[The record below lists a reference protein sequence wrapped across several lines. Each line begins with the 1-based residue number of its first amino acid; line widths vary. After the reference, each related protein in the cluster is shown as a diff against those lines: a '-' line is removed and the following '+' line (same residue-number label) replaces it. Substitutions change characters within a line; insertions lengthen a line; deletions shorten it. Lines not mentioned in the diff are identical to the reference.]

1 MASRYLNARYRGIT
15 PYVPGE
21 QPRDRTYVK
30 LNANE
35 TSVPPS
41 PAVRAALDDALVAG
55 LGRYADPHCM
65 PLREAVACALG
76 LDAFGLDA
84 SCVFCGNG
92 SDEVLGLL
100 FLAFLGGEAALCFPD
115 VTYGFYRDYAGTFG
129 VRSREVPL
137 RADFSLDV
145 DAFAAARENVVF
157 PNPNAPTGLAVSP
170 AEVERIAASDRA
182 RLVIVDEAY
191 VDYGAASCVPL
202 VARNPNLVVVHTMS
216 KSYNLAGAHIGWCV
230 AAPDIVRDLSDVK
243 FSLNPFNLSAP
254 TMAIGVAALGDGAYH
269 DACVASVVRER
280 ARTTSELEARGF
292 RVLPSLGNFVFA
304 THPAFRA
311 AAWNAGLR
319 ERGVL
324 CRHYD
329 AERIRD
335 WLRVTI
341 GTPGEMDA
349 FLAATDDVL

>member
-1 MASRYLNARYRGIT
+1 MPSRYLNARYRGVT

-41 PAVRAALDDALVAG
+41 PAVRAALDDALVDG
-55 LGRYADPHCM
+55 LGRYADPHCTA
-65 PLREAVACALG
+65 LREAVARALDLG
-76 LDAFGLDA
+76 AHGLDA

-100 FLAFLGGEAALCFPD
+100 FLTCLGEGAPLCFPD

-129 VRSREVPL
+129 VPARQVPL
-137 RADFSLDV
+137 RADLSLDV
-145 DAFAAARENVVF
+145 DAFAAAPENVVF
-157 PNPNAPTGLAVSP
+157 PNPNAPTGLAVEP
-170 AEVERIAASDRA
+170 ADVERIAAADRG

-191 VDYGAASCVPL
+191 VDYGAATCVPL
-202 VARNPNLVVVHTMS
+202 VASNPNLVVVHTMS
-216 KSYNLAGAHIGWCV
+216 KSYNLAGAHVGWCV
-230 AAPDIVRDLSDVK
+230 CAPDLAADLADIK

-254 TMAIGVAALGDGAYH
+254 TMAIAIAALGDRSYH
-269 DACVASVVRER
+269 DACVSAVISER
-280 ARTTSELEARGF
+280 ARTTDELVARGF
-292 RVLPSLGNFVFA
+292 TVLPSLGNFVFA
-304 THPAFRA
+304 THPALDA
-311 AAWNAGLR
+311 VSWNAGLR

-324 CRHYD
+324 CRHFD
-329 AERIRD
+329 APRTRD

-341 GTPGEMDA
+341 GTRDEMDA
-349 FLAATDDVL
+349 FLSATDELL